1 MRGALA
7 RLRGRRRRVL
17 TAAALTAAAGLA
29 VGVAGSVGYA
39 LATGYER
46 TADRTDQPD
55 VVAHFAPQRL
65 SVLREHLQRLPN
77 VKRISYR
84 LEVNRIAVAAKRHFK
99 PNGAVHVVAPGRR
112 GYAIVAG
119 RDLGTRPGE
128 ALVER
133 GVADA
138 WGLAPGDRID
148 VRGLGSLRIAGI
160 ALSIDNVAFPLATVP
175 RVYVSQAEIR
185 RRFGADRDPRVNLAL
200 VWLADPQ
207 RLDITL
213 AAARPA
219 VFGLPIEQLLTR
231 RGVRQV
237 IDQAAG
243 IVVALLAVF
252 ALVACACAG
261 TMLAAAAGADVRRQA
276 PVLGVQRALGA
287 TRRRVVGEQVLDAVL
302 VAAPA
307 ALLGLGAGAL
317 AAAAP
322 TATLLGF
329 LNEVGPGAQLLGPL
343 AGALVALVAM
353 VAAGAAWPAWRLNRR
368 PVAALLRGGDIAAG
382 PSRRRG
388 GGGGAASRAG
398 LVVLGARFAVARR
411 GRWLASVGVLAVA
424 GAAVLLVLAVAGL
437 LTSLRDDPGT
447 LGRRYALTVPGDARD
462 ALRIE
467 RIAGV
472 AAAAQ
477 RSTLEAA
484 ESFSLTESLR
494 VIAYPGD
501 HVPFEAPPLAAG
513 RRLRSPREVEV
524 GLGLADALGLRPGGE
539 LAIQPPSGRELRFRV
554 VGVLRALENDGR
566 VVYARTAALRRDDPS
581 LGGPIAIRL
590 KPGADRG
597 EVTRRLARAGFAG
610 RVTGGATPRNR
621 SFLGVLATV
630 LRTVALAIAL
640 VCLAA
645 VAQTLALT
653 ARDRRRAL
661 AVLRSSG
668 AASGALAAVLAGAA
682 AALVLPA
689 LAAAFV
695 LQRLV
700 LGPAVAG
707 LAADYVTLPLGA
719 GLGEALIVGGGLAL
733 MSAIAVL
740 VVTRS
745 ATREPVAAGL
755 ERDE

>member
-1 MRGALA
+1 
-7 RLRGRRRRVL
+7 
-17 TAAALTAAAGLA
+17 
-29 VGVAGSVGYA
+29 
-39 LATGYER
+39 
-46 TADRTDQPD
+46 
-55 VVAHFAPQRL
+55 
-65 SVLREHLQRLPN
+65 
-77 VKRISYR
+77 
-84 LEVNRIAVAAKRHFK
+84 
-99 PNGAVHVVAPGRR
+99 
-112 GYAIVAG
+112 
-119 RDLGTRPGE
+119 
-128 ALVER
+128 
-133 GVADA
+133 
-138 WGLAPGDRID
+138 
-148 VRGLGSLRIAGI
+148 
-160 ALSIDNVAFPLATVP
+160 
-175 RVYVSQAEIR
+175 
-185 RRFGADRDPRVNLAL
+185 VNLAL
-200 VWLADPQ
+200 MWLADPS

-219 VFGLPIEQLLTR
+219 VFGLRTEQLLTR

-243 IVVALLAVF
+243 IVIALLAVF
-252 ALVACACAG
+252 ALVASACAG

-307 ALLGLGAGAL
+307 AVLGVGVGAL

-329 LNEVGPGAQLLGPL
+329 LNEVGPGTQLLGPL
-343 AGALVALVAM
+343 AGAAMGLVAM

-368 PVAALLRGGDIAAG
+368 PVATLLRGGDVAAK
-382 PSRRRG
+382 PPRRRRRRG
-388 GGGGAASRAG
+388 GGASHAG
-398 LVVLGARFAVARR
+398 PVALGARFALARR
-411 GRWLASVGVLAVA
+411 GRWLASVCVLAVA
-424 GAAVLLVLAVAGL
+424 GAAVLLVLAVADL
-437 LTSLRDDPGT
+437 LASLRDDPGT
-447 LGRRYALTVPGDARD
+447 LGRRYALTVAGEAAD
-462 ALRIE
+462 ALTIRRIP
-467 RIAGV
+467 GV

-484 ESFSLTESLR
+484 DSFSLTEPLR

-513 RRLRSPREVEV
+513 RRLRSAREVEV

-539 LAIQPPSGRELRFRV
+539 LAIQPATGRELRFRV
-554 VGVLRALENDGR
+554 AGVVRALESDGG
-566 VVYARTAALRRDDPS
+566 VVYARTAPLQRDDPAI
-581 LGGPIAIRL
+581 GGPIAIRL
-590 KPGADRG
+590 KPGTDRG
-597 EVTRRLARAGFAG
+597 ELTRRLARAGFAG
-610 RVTGGATPRNR
+610 RAAGGATSRNR

-661 AVLRSSG
+661 AVLRASG
-668 AASGALAAVLAGAA
+668 SASGALAAVLAGAA
-682 AALVLPA
+682 AALVVPA
-689 LAAAFV
+689 MAAAIV

-719 GLGEALIVGGGLAL
+719 GAGQTLIVGSGLTL

-745 ATREPVAAGL
+745 ATREQVAAGL